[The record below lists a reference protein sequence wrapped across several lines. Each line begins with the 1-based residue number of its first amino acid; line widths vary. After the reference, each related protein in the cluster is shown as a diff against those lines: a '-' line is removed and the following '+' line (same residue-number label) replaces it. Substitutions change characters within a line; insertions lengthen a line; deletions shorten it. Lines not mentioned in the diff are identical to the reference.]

1 METAPRANARYY
13 NVIWRWH
20 FYAGLVV
27 APFLVI
33 LSLTG
38 MIYLFNNEINDLIY
52 PELRYAS
59 GDARPKP
66 LSAFVQAA
74 VSAFPGGKVTRI
86 YMPAKQDHTAELF
99 VTTAAHEEIRVFID
113 PPTAR
118 VLGSFVYT
126 QTLVGFSDVMHGSLM
141 LGDTGDAVV
150 ELAACW
156 SLVMVATGLYLW
168 FPRSRARRG
177 VWWPRFSL
185 KGRNFWK
192 DIHKITGLYTA
203 LLIVFLVISGLP
215 WATVWGDKW
224 LTPISNS
231 LGLGYPQGAKRPLGA
246 ETVSHAMHDAP
257 WTLQHAPM
265 PVSETHSQAPL
276 SIDAAAK
283 ILAGQ
288 GMKNAYRLSLP
299 AGPTGVF
306 MALTYP
312 DQPEGQR
319 TLQLDQYTG
328 EILGDIGFAHYGG
341 VARAVEWGV
350 ALHMGNYFGRA
361 NQILMLIP
369 CLAIITLVT
378 TGMVMWWKGRPPHAF
393 SRPDG
398 PHNLVIGPSLRIAII
413 VFGIVFPLAGL
424 SFLIMWALDNTLR
437 AAGRRRHAR

>member
-1 METAPRANARYY
+1 METAPRTNARYY
-13 NVIWRWH
+13 SVIWRWH

-38 MIYLFNNEINDLIY
+38 MIYLFNDEINDLIY
-52 PELRYAS
+52 PELRYATS
-59 GDARPKP
+59 AAPSKP
-66 LSAFVQAA
+66 LSAFVEAA
-74 VSAFPGGKVTRI
+74 ESAFPGSKVTRI
-86 YMPAKQDHTAELF
+86 YMPAKEDYTAQLF
-99 VTTAAHEEIRVFID
+99 VTTAADEEIRVFID
-113 PPTAR
+113 PPTAH

-141 LGDTGDAVV
+141 LGDAGDAVV

-168 FPRSRARRG
+168 FPRSRALRG

-185 KGRNFWK
+185 KRRNFWK
-192 DIHKITGLYTA
+192 DIHKFTGLYTA
-203 LLIVFLVISGLP
+203 VLIVFLVISGLP
-215 WATVWGDKW
+215 WATVWGGKW

-231 LGLGYPQGAKRPLGA
+231 LGLGYPEGAKRPLGA

-257 WTLQHAPM
+257 WTLQQAPM
-265 PVSETHSQAPL
+265 PVSDPHPQAPL

-283 ILAGQ
+283 ILAGL

-306 MALTYP
+306 MAFTYP

-328 EILGDIGFAHYGG
+328 AILGDISFAHYGG
-341 VARAVEWGV
+341 VAKAVEWGV

-378 TGMVMWWKGRPPHAF
+378 TGMMMWWMGRPPHAF

-398 PHNLVIGPSLRIAII
+398 PDYPAAGASLRMAII

-437 AAGRRRHAR
+437 AAGRWRHAR